1 MERWDHPNF
10 IENKKKQE
18 HHKMMLI
25 KRLRIGGQ
33 SWGLLTV
40 NSNQYCPSSNKY
52 RKITIRGKAELS
64 KNYKIRLTA

>member
-1 MERWDHPNF
+1 
-10 IENKKKQE
+10 
-18 HHKMMLI
+18 MMLI